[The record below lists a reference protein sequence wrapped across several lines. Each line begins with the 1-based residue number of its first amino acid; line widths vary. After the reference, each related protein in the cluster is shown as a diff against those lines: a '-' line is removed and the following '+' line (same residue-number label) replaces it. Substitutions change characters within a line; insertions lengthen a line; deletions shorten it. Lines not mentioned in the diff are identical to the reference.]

1 MIFSDFLMVEQILFL
16 PQVKQRV
23 IISNKLDISMT
34 NMKNVCHDILYQL
47 TKFHGL
53 IVFTF

>member
-23 IISNKLDISMT
+23 IISNKLDISIT

-47 TKFHGL
+47 TKFQGL

>member
-1 MIFSDFLMVEQILFL
+1 MVEEILFL

-23 IISNKLDISMT
+23 IISNKH
-34 NMKNVCHDILYQL
+34 NMSIANTKNVCHDILYQL
-47 TKFHGL
+47 TKFYGL